1 MLCNCKDPCFMLTH
15 LSREGKFE
23 IYKCNN
29 IFDSKKKKKCD
40 FLKKIFI
47 CEIKISPENEK
58 TTKTNEIKPV
68 SRDLRKD
75 LDNYIKLFEL
85 SYSKNLPV
93 GNVCANI
100 NFILKRLNYKL
111 FLEENESIDSLK
123 IRISNPPDNIIVKT
137 KKPKVYHVIDL
148 PDFIQG
154 PRRIKKKGRRKY
166 TSDTID
172 EYMSEDSEE
181 ENEMSD
187 DSSDKNSQTNEDGF
201 DIDEIDSDMED
212 TYEDD
217 GNYSD

>member
-1 MLCNCKDPCFMLTH
+1 MLCNCKDPCFMLTQ
-15 LSREGKFE
+15 LSHKGKFE

-40 FLKKIFI
+40 FVKEIFI
-47 CEIKISPENEK
+47 SEIKTSLDDEK
-58 TTKTNEIKPV
+58 TTKKTENKPV
-68 SRDLRKD
+68 VTDLRKD
-75 LDNYIKLFEL
+75 LDKYIKLFEL

-93 GNVCANI
+93 GNICANI

-111 FLEENESIDSLK
+111 FFEEKESIDSLK

-137 KKPKVYHVIDL
+137 NKPKVYHVIDL

-154 PRRIKKKGRRKY
+154 PRRIKKKGRRKFI
-166 TSDTID
+166 SDTID
-172 EYMSEDSEE
+172 EYISEDSEE

-187 DSSDKNSQTNEDGF
+187 DSSDKNSETNEDGF
-201 DIDEIDSDMED
+201 DIDEIDSDVED
-212 TYEDD
+212 HYEDD